1 MKKFI
6 IASLFMIFLTGIVKV
21 DAQTV
26 SKDAIKW
33 YNFEEGMKLAKK
45 QDKEVIIDFY
55 TDWCGWC
62 TKMDKETF
70 RDSAVVAII
79 NKYFIAIKFN
89 AESADPVEFNG
100 ETFTNPHPGS
110 RSSAH
115 QLAVKLMQG
124 QLSYPTY
131 VYLNEKGETITIT
144 KGYMIARDLA
154 PLLKYIGTDAYKTKT
169 WKEFIDGEK

>member
-1 MKKFI
+1 
-6 IASLFMIFLTGIVKV
+6 MIFLFGISEL

-33 YNFEEGMKLAKK
+33 YSFEEGLKLAKK
-45 QDKEVIIDFY
+45 HDKEVIIDFY

-62 TKMDKETF
+62 KRMDNETF

-79 NKYFIAIKFN
+79 NKYFVAIKFN
-89 AESADPVEFNG
+89 AEGSEPVVFNG
-100 ETFTNPHPGS
+100 ETYTNPHPGS

-131 VYLNEKGETITIT
+131 VYMNEKGETITIT
-144 KGYMIARDLA
+144 KGYMVARDLA

-169 WKEFIDGEK
+169 WKKFIEEGK